1 MPGSYSI
8 IPDDRKMETEV
19 DISSVRTAVLVHLF
33 YEDQVEWS
41 KKYLEELPDC
51 IDIIIFSS
59 KDDILDQFQDDRY
72 RRIRKENRGRDISA
86 LLVAARAVIFHYQ
99 YICFVHDK
107 REKNPDDKEY
117 VDLWRKSMWDNTL
130 RSSVYVSNIL
140 DMFESEG
147 RIGLMVPPPPHQGDR
162 GVWLKGDWG
171 GTFELVR
178 NLANEI
184 GLSADIRYETPPIT
198 YSTVFW
204 ARTKVLRKLFS
215 KEWSYTDFP
224 DEPMRDYGEINHA
237 VERILQYVA
246 TDAGYET
253 KILFSVASASEFILQ
268 LRSEMKGLWGRIQ
281 DCFGIRNYWDF
292 DNYLQRTEKIKYFAA
307 CHSKLYLY
315 GAGMAGRDCM
325 RMCAVQGIVPKGILV
340 TDVEDAYGD
349 MDGTRILP
357 VSELDLSE
365 GTGIIITVYEADY
378 QNEIKKR
385 LDDMGFCEYITY

>member
-1 MPGSYSI
+1 MMESYSI
-8 IPDDRKMETEV
+8 ILDDRKVETET
-19 DISSVRTAVLVHLF
+19 DISMVKVAVLAHLF
-33 YEDQVEWS
+33 YEEQVEYS
-41 KKYLEELPDC
+41 KKFLERLPEY

-59 KDDILDQFQDDRY
+59 KEDILNQFWEDRY
-72 RRIRKENRGRDISA
+72 IRIKKENRGRDIST
-86 LLVAARAVIFHYQ
+86 LLVAAATIVFEYQ

-107 REKNPDDKEY
+107 REKCKKHKEY
-117 VDLWRKSMWDNTL
+117 VDLWRKNMWDNML
-130 RSSVYVSNIL
+130 RSPAYVYNVL
-140 DMFESEG
+140 AVFESDS
-147 RIGLMVPPPPHQGDR
+147 RLGLMVPIPPHQGDK

-184 GLSADIRYETPPIT
+184 GLSADIRYETPPVT

-215 KEWSYTDFP
+215 KEWSYADFP

-246 TDAGYET
+246 ADAGYET
-253 KILFSVASASEFILQ
+253 KILFSAASASEFILQ

-292 DNYLQRTEKIKYFAA
+292 DNYLQRAEKIRYFAT
-307 CHSKLYLY
+307 CHPKLYLY

-378 QNEIKKR
+378 QNEMKKR
-385 LDDMGFCEYITY
+385 LDDMGFCEYIIY